1 MPNIEK
7 CPTCNV
13 ELEIEDSAYDQV
25 FECPKCKT
33 DVIIPKRRMVPRVVA
48 PRPVIASRPETV
60 SQGNIIAG
68 YALAVIVPFIG
79 FFVGIYL
86 LAKKEP
92 GHGVACMAISILAGF
107 IWFSVLMSG

>member
-7 CPTCNV
+7 CPTCAI
-13 ELEIEDSAYDQV
+13 ELEIEDSLYDQV
-25 FECPKCKT
+25 FECPNCKT
-33 DVIIPKRRMVPRVVA
+33 EVMIPKRRMVPRVVVA
-48 PRPVIASRPETV
+48 RPMIMSRPETV

-92 GHGVACMAISILAGF
+92 GHGVACMAISILAAV